1 MKAADTAAKTLQLC
15 FLCGVGSYCCQAH
28 CDAHWARHGSL
39 CSELRGGPGSVP
51 NLYNACLNGKLEEL
65 TKMLQQRP
73 RLDVNWATP
82 DTGTTAA
89 YVAARE
95 GHDTCLSLLR
105 QHSADLSKPRKE
117 GGWAPIHAT
126 CWHGRYTCLMTLC
139 LDQGV
144 DVNLRIAD
152 TAGQTPAMLCCS
164 NGMVKCLAVLLDR
177 QPDLTLVNGN
187 GHTAAHKACVYN
199 QVKCL
204 QLLIKRGCVD
214 IAGQDRYGFTL
225 LDVARMYGHRD
236 CVDLLLENGA
246 VGMREK
252 KIKPMTEAEKVCICI
267 MPSLRIIIIS

>member
-15 FLCGVGSYCCQAH
+15 FLCGVATYCCQAH

-51 NLYNACLNGKLEEL
+51 NLYNACLNGQHEEL

-89 YVAARE
+89 YAAARE
-95 GHDTCLSLLR
+95 GHDKCLSLLR

-117 GGWAPIHAT
+117 GGWAPIHAA

-214 IAGQDRYGFTL
+214 IAGQDRYGRTL

-252 KIKPMTEAEKVCICI
+252 KIKPMTEAEKVCI
-267 MPSLRIIIIS
+267 MPTLRIIIIS